1 MPRRRDKRRGAVKPI
16 PPTAAATAVPSQ
28 GRNTRSW
35 WTTAAAVTLVVLTLS
50 VFAPVRHFDFVE
62 MDDPSYVFENSQVLG
77 GLTPHSVTWAFTTGH
92 AGYWMPAVWLSYMI
106 DVEVF
111 GQGPHGHHVT
121 NLLLHVAATL
131 LLFTWLARATAS
143 LWRSAVVAALFAV
156 HPLHVESVAWITERK
171 DVLSAVFW
179 MLTLWAYLGYVRRP
193 GWRRYA
199 IVTVTFVAG
208 LMSKAM
214 VVTLPLVLLMA
225 DVWPLGRLRIGR
237 AGTASPAERP
247 FRALLWEKLP
257 LVLLAL
263 CAAIVTFLAQ
273 LRQGAVGDLATLGPG
288 LRIGNALVS
297 YAEYIRMTV
306 WPVGLSFFYPMPES
320 IPGWTIAGSVVLLAG
335 VTAAVIVRWRRW
347 PWLAVGWFW
356 YLATL
361 LPVIGLV
368 QVGEQARAD
377 RFMYLPVIGLFV
389 MAVWGAA
396 EIVPRR
402 RWRPILLAGVSTS
415 VVTAFGV
422 TARAQVWHWQDSVSL
437 YTHASMVE
445 LHQDEYSAHMQ
456 LGVAF
461 RGKGR
466 LDEAVVHFTRAVQLE
481 PEAAD
486 PHVELGLTFT
496 AKGQV
501 DAAIAH
507 YRDAIRLQAGRADA
521 HNNLGAVFTEQ
532 GRFDEAIRELREA
545 VRIDPN
551 LEAAHVNLG
560 LAFVKADRVAESIPE
575 FREVLRINPNNELAK
590 RAVSGLT
597 RR

>member
-1 MPRRRDKRRGAVKPI
+1 MQKTRDKRRGAVKPI
-16 PPTAAATAVPSQ
+16 PPTDAATAVPGQ
-28 GRNTRSW
+28 DRKPRAW
-35 WTTAAAVTLVVLTLS
+35 WTAAAAVALVVLTLS

-77 GLTPHSVTWAFTTGH
+77 GLTPQAVAWAFTTGH
-92 AGYWMPAVWLSYMI
+92 AGYWMPAVWLSYMT
-106 DVEVF
+106 DVQVF

-121 NLLLHVAATL
+121 NLVLHVAATL
-131 LLFTWLARATAS
+131 LLFTWLASATAS
-143 LWRSAVVAALFAV
+143 LGRSAVVAALFAV

-199 IVTVTFVAG
+199 IVTVAFVAG

-225 DVWPLGRLRIGR
+225 DVWPLGRLRING
-237 AGTASPAERP
+237 AGTRSPAERP
-247 FRALLWEKLP
+247 LRALLWEKLP
-257 LVLLAL
+257 LVVLAL
-263 CAAIVTFLAQ
+263 CAGVVTFLAQ
-273 LRQGAVGDLATLGPG
+273 LRQGAVGDLASLGPG
-288 LRIGNALVS
+288 LRVGNALVS

-306 WPVGLSFFYPMPES
+306 WPAGLSFFYPMPDS

-335 VTAAVIVRWRRW
+335 VTTAVIVRWRQW

-361 LPVIGLV
+361 VPVIGLV
-368 QVGEQARAD
+368 QAGNQARAD
-377 RFMYLPVIGLFV
+377 RFMYLPSIGLFV
-389 MAVWGAA
+389 MAVWGVA

-402 RWRPILLAGVSTS
+402 RWRPVLLAAVSVGV
-415 VVTAFGV
+415 VAACAV

-466 LDEAVVHFTRAVQLE
+466 LAEAVVHFTRAVQLE
-481 PEAAD
+481 PGAAD

-496 AKGQV
+496 AKGQ
-501 DAAIAH
+501 AAEAIAH
-507 YRDAIRLQAGRADA
+507 YEDAIRLQAGRADA
-521 HNNLGAVFTEQ
+521 HNNLGAILTEQ

-545 VRIDPN
+545 VKIDPSF
-551 LEAAHVNLG
+551 EAAHINLG
-560 LAFVKADRVAESIPE
+560 LAFVKADRVAEAIPE
-575 FREVLRINPNNELAK
+575 FREALRINPSNELAR

-597 RR
+597 GK